1 MVMVTT
7 TESTPIATSTH
18 SKEHVFRV
26 DDMDFSSYDNAQLAY
41 LCDHRVFVRS
51 RFPKLVFTLVHH
63 PRFVEWIESTPDVTC
78 ASEADKVAC
87 VVDAVCAYAVNSS
100 GKLTHPTISLSDP
113 TFWQVLVEQCWQHKG
128 VDNAQGAAALSNNTN
143 VASASAVADHERQ
156 VLHRVQRTL
165 KPYRYWKGSA
175 EHITVQR
182 GSSDGKRAGTNT
194 TRKKTR
200 SIWID

>member
-1 MVMVTT
+1 MVATAVPTPSVT
-7 TESTPIATSTH
+7 PTSASDH
-18 SKEHVFRV
+18 MFRV
-26 DDMDFSSYDNAQLAY
+26 DDMDFSSYDNSQLAY

-78 ASEADKVAC
+78 ASEADKVTC
-87 VVDAVCAYAVNSS
+87 VIDAVGTYTQNAS
-100 GKLTHPTISLSDP
+100 GKLVHSTISLGDAR
-113 TFWQVLVEQCWQHKG
+113 FWQVLVEQCWQHKG
-128 VDNAQGAAALSNNTN
+128 VDRKQSDGASSIAK
-143 VASASAVADHERQ
+143 ASAVADHERQ

-165 KPYRYWKGSA
+165 KPYRYWKSSD
-175 EHITVQR
+175 EHLTAQR
-182 GSSDGKRAGTNT
+182 GTPPRTSEGKRVVGTNT